1 MQLILQNITPSI
13 LPNSRGHGRIAS
25 LRAESAA
32 LDSESREANEDDYVR
47 PVTQSDVNG
56 WRRNLGDFA
65 AGRLPFELTVFPY
78 LRRDT

>member
-1 MQLILQNITPSI
+1 MPE
-13 LPNSRGHGRIAS
+13 
-25 LRAESAA
+25 LRHSEQKAA

-78 LRRDT
+78 LRRDTRLRKLTGHGIGLSSLPG